1 MPNKDLEQRLFN
13 TGGNGKKENF
23 NSLTTQQSRLKDAKK
38 VGDETKDYSE
48 FQRLGGEAEA
58 KRLEGIIDLATQANY
73 NTKDARRNGGGENVF
88 KKTHHKDK
96 DNANPTA
103 VGGIP
108 DVTKGSMKDKIMTN
122 KEVYNESHKLNEE
135 INEIKYL
142 IKYLSKEII

>member
-23 NSLTTQQSRLKDAKK
+23 NSLTTQQSRLKEAKK
-38 VGDETKDYSE
+38 LGDETQDYSE

-58 KRLEGIIDLATQANY
+58 KRLAGIIDLATQANY
-73 NTKDARRNGGGENVF
+73 NIKDARRNGGAENVF
-88 KKTHHKDK
+88 KKTHHKDR
-96 DNANPTA
+96 DNADPTSI
-103 VGGIP
+103 GGVP
-108 DVTKGSMKDKIMTN
+108 DVTKGSMQDKIMSN
-122 KEVYNESHKLNEE
+122 KEVYKESLELNEE